1 VVLGASSGIGRACA
15 RAFARQGATVV
26 LVARGEERL
35 AAARRECVD
44 EGAAASL
51 ALPADVLDQ
60 DRLHDVVD
68 VVTATYGRIDV
79 VVHSANVMAYG
90 RLEQV
95 PQAVFER
102 TVATAIH
109 GTANLARAV
118 MPTLRAQ
125 GSGTLVIVTSLLAS
139 IPVPWMGAYIAGKW
153 GQAGLARVLQIEQ
166 RDAPGVH
173 VCTVAPGSV
182 DTPIF
187 RQAANF
193 AGRSG
198 RPPPPVASADAVAR
212 AVVRSADR
220 PRRRRSVGLAN
231 GFIVL
236 GYRLLPRV
244 YDWLV
249 GPLARLGAFA
259 RDTQAPTDG
268 NVFTPLRPLVHNDQ
282 CPRAPSAGSGDGS
295 HL

>member
-1 VVLGASSGIGRACA
+1 VVGASSGIGRACA
-15 RAFARQGATVV
+15 RAFARQGATVA

-35 AAARRECVD
+35 AAAREECVR

-51 ALPADVLDQ
+51 ALRADVLDQ
-60 DRLHDVVD
+60 DRLHEVAGT
-68 VVTATYGRIDV
+68 VTSTYGRIDV

-95 PQAVFER
+95 PPAVFER

-109 GTANLARAV
+109 GTANVARAV
-118 MPTLRAQ
+118 VPTLRAQ
-125 GSGTLVIVTSLLAS
+125 EFGTLVIITSLLAS
-139 IPVPWMGAYIAGKW
+139 VPVPWMGAYIAGKW

-166 RDAPGVH
+166 RDVPGVH

-249 GPLARLGAFA
+249 GPLARRGAFA
-259 RDTQAPTDG
+259 RDTRAPTDG
-268 NVFTPLRPLVHNDQ
+268 NVFTPL
-282 CPRAPSAGSGDGS
+282 
-295 HL
+295 